1 MPVFSTNKRLKIALG
16 GFVSFTGFLILVVVI
31 LTTTGTA
38 NLAVVFQSQMMVGA
52 VAFIGLLDVFCGFLL
67 VFQEARVKRLVS
79 SHKQQPDYDVD

>member
-1 MPVFSTNKRLKIALG
+1 M
-16 GFVSFTGFLILVVVI
+16 VVVI